1 MKDTNDWKTQT
12 YRLSWLKMKAA
23 QHVYLDNAMTFLRAI
38 GVVPAD
44 VRFTRRN
51 ALPNTS
57 LPAHA
62 IPAQYLAEVANDWDD
77 LGPAT
82 PSEFINA
89 ISFECAG
96 TPQRDIVAQTL
107 AALGAVMQEQTLAA

>member
-1 MKDTNDWKTQT
+1 MTDWKTQT
-12 YRLSWLKMKAA
+12 YRLSWLKMQAA
-23 QHVYLDNAMTFLRAI
+23 RHPYLSNAMAFLRVV
-38 GVVPAD
+38 GVVPED
-44 VRFTRRN
+44 VEFTRRN
-51 ALPNTS
+51 ALPNTC

-62 IPAQYLAEVANDWDD
+62 IPAQYLAEVANDWDA

-96 TPQRDIVAQTL
+96 TPQRDVVAQTL
-107 AALGAVMQEQTLAA
+107 AALGAVMQEKFLAA